1 MMSNNLYDD
10 KSRCLR
16 LCTHSKEIIL
26 QKLSY
31 KVYATTS
38 SEDLDIVVDLAKNI
52 IESNS
57 AKHYSLQDDLESSFV
72 ILGNICIFVSPWALT
87 IDNDIST
94 KNIKLS
100 SLANTKNI
108 FDKFLHNFNDD

>member
-57 AKHYSLQDDLESSFV
+57 AKHYSLQNDLESAYI
-72 ILGNICIFVSPWALT
+72 ILGNVRIFVSPWTLS
-87 IDNDIST
+87 IDSEVHT
-94 KNIKLS
+94 KNLKPS
-100 SLANTKNI
+100 SLGITISI
-108 FDKFLHNFNDD
+108 FDKFLNNFNDD